1 MIVLDVEMSG
11 LDREKHSIVSLG
23 ALDLEN
29 PTNQFYEECRVW
41 DGAKIEDEA
50 LAVNGFTREDLA
62 DPQKQSEAEL
72 MKSFVAWA
80 TAENGPADRTLAGQN
95 VATDRNFVE
104 SACHRAGIECP
115 FAHRTIDTHSLVWLH
130 MTQRGETP
138 PTLKMHSAINLTY
151 ALNYCGLPEEPKP
164 HNALTG
170 AYCHAEIVARVAYNK
185 KLLPEFSAYDIPWLT
200 K

>member
-11 LDREKHSIVSLG
+11 LDREKHSILSIG
-23 ALDLEN
+23 ALDLAD
-29 PTNQFYEECRVW
+29 PTNQFYEECRAW
-41 DGAKIEDEA
+41 DGADIEDEA
-50 LAVNGFTREDLA
+50 LAVNGFTREEVTD
-62 DPQKQSEAEL
+62 QTRQSEADL
-72 MKSFVAWA
+72 IKSFVAWA
-80 TAENGPADRTLAGQN
+80 TDKPQERTLAGQN
-95 VATDRNFVE
+95 VSIDRGFVE
-104 SACHRAGIECP
+104 AACLRAGIECP

-138 PTLKMHSAINLTY
+138 PTDKMRSAINLTF

-170 AYCHAEIVARVAYNK
+170 AYCHAEIVSRIAYTK
-185 KLLPEFSAYDIPWLT
+185 KLLPDFSTYDIPWLT